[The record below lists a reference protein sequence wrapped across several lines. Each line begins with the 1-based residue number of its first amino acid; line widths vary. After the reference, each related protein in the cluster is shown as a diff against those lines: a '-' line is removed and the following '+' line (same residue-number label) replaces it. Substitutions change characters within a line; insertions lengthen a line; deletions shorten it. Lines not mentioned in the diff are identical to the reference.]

1 MNGSSVFGPRVTVAR
16 RRVSAKK
23 LRRKRDS
30 QRNGKIEEHRG
41 GGGRGR
47 SRAGKKLIGPSGSA
61 IASVNQAR
69 YVPGSVS
76 SLSYGQRGVRLISTR
91 PSFSPL
97 SSGPVLSPAVRR
109 ASIYSRPRRILGK
122 CWNAEIGKRRSA
134 GIGRRCGTTRRV
146 FRWLQILITRC
157 GCFNHGSFAS
167 DARD

>member
-1 MNGSSVFGPRVTVAR
+1 MAPLGSFRWMNGSSVFGPRVTVAR

-30 QRNGKIEEHRG
+30 QRNEKIEERRG
-41 GGGRGR
+41 GGERGR

-97 SSGPVLSPAVRR
+97 SSGPPYFLP
-109 ASIYSRPRRILGK
+109 
-122 CWNAEIGKRRSA
+122 
-134 GIGRRCGTTRRV
+134 
-146 FRWLQILITRC
+146 Q
-157 GCFNHGSFAS
+157 FADLFQTAKNS
-167 DARD
+167 GEMVERGN